1 LFGDSPAL
9 KDNKVVTVQTLSG
22 TGALRVAGD
31 FIARF
36 KPGVPIY
43 VPNPTW
49 ANHHP
54 IFTDS
59 GLKVQQYAYYEP
71 SNCGL
76 NFSGMVNDIKNAP
89 NGSVILLHACAH
101 NPTGVDPTKEQWQEL
116 SQVIKEKGHFPLF
129 DSAYQGFASGDTD
142 KDAYPIRLFTK
153 DGHNLAACQSFAKNF
168 GLYGERIGALNFV
181 TNSATEAQALESQ
194 VKILIRPM
202 YSNPPVHGAR
212 IVSLILND
220 PDLTAQWKG
229 EVKTMADRIIAMRK
243 TLVDGLAESGS
254 TKDWSHISKQ
264 IGMFCYSG
272 LTGEQVDRLASEYH
286 IYMTRNGR
294 ISMAGVSSKNVGYL
308 AKAIHDVSK

>member
-1 LFGDSPAL
+1 L
-9 KDNKVVTVQTLSG
+9 KENKVVTVQTLSG
-22 TGALRVAGD
+22 TGALRVAAD
-31 FIARF
+31 FIAKF
-36 KPGVPIY
+36 KPGVPVY

-54 IFTDS
+54 IFGDA
-59 GLKVQQYAYYEP
+59 GVKVQQYAYYDP
-71 SNCGL
+71 ANCGL
-76 NFSGMVNDIKNAP
+76 NFSGMLNDIKNAP

-116 SQVIKEKGHFPLF
+116 SKVIKEKEHFPLF

-142 KDAYPIRLFTK
+142 KDAFPIRLFAK
-153 DGHNLAACQSFAKNF
+153 EGHNLAACQSFAKNF

-181 TNSATEAQALESQ
+181 TNSTTEAQALESQ
-194 VKILIRPM
+194 LKIVIRPM

-212 IVSLILND
+212 IVSLILSD

-229 EVKTMADRIIAMRK
+229 EVKTMADRIITMRK
-243 TLVDGLAESGS
+243 KLVDGLSENGS
-254 TKDWSHISKQ
+254 TKDWNHIIKQ

-272 LTGEQVDRLASEYH
+272 LTPEQVDRLASEYH

-308 AKAIHDVSK
+308 AKAIHEVSK